1 MTEHAL
7 EHNLALL
14 AGAESWELGQKLYRE
29 GAILDLKRVSRS
41 VVVRI
46 AGSDGGFHSLKLT
59 VREQRVSSQCSCPKH
74 TLFCEHAVAALLA
87 VAHETPDLIS
97 FLKEGDPSS
106 PTPAPA
112 PPPSA
117 PTNAPVPKPPSSG
130 LAAEALRSLLASP
143 VTDSALLLGIDG
155 PLNTM
160 ESHWNHVS
168 LTARIAAKGRTY
180 AAGNIR
186 RLLESERA
194 AGNLR
199 LVDFPPRDQQVMRY
213 LVQNSLISGNTIQ
226 VNAYEL
232 SDLFHLLSGGGALH
246 TEEGRATIHVDRLDV
261 IVGVHENGEERELR
275 PYIELPGHGV
285 LPPAKS
291 IFVAGR
297 GGYWIGYENE
307 FWWLPGA
314 LPLPWLL
321 LFLRG
326 TPISVSE
333 EQADRLGQLA
343 QSGRLPI
350 TMRPANTVDA
360 LNCRVG
366 TCQPVLTLDWPA
378 NSVVATLEFSYSGR
392 RISGDE
398 DQLVWAG
405 SGFIRRDEGAEKSA
419 VDELRALGFASL
431 PTAPNRFRLS
441 RPSNIWRFLQ
451 HDLDTFVGTWQVF
464 WTPGFTR
471 RAQRSGEITLSVS
484 SGRETDSWF
493 ETVCELGTV
502 DGAAVSW
509 DQLAQALDRGD
520 EFITLDDGS
529 IVRLPADVMRILH
542 LLLRRAAERDGD
554 HLRFER
560 FNAVALAD
568 LIDPY
573 ITGYDG
579 AWHELRNRLLHPSE
593 VKLPT
598 LSPLLSDCLR
608 GYQQDGVRWLR
619 LLEECGFHGV
629 LADEM
634 GLGKTIQA
642 LSAVLA
648 HRQETDSPK
657 PSIVVCP
664 TSLVENWLVEAN
676 RFAPELKAMGIRGGD
691 RREQLAQV
699 ASHDL
704 VITSYA
710 LLRRDIVEYETHQF
724 DYIILDEA
732 QHIKNPRT
740 ANATAC
746 KELRGDHRLV
756 LTGTP
761 IENSLSE
768 IWSIFDF
775 LLPGYLGSQREFR
788 QDYEGALPEEERDQA
803 LRELASH
810 VHPFILRRTKEEV
823 CEELPPKM
831 EQVLFC
837 ELGPEQRHLY
847 NTVLAAGR
855 QMLHQAQG
863 EGWRRHRFELLS
875 ILMRLRQI
883 CCHPDLLPADFR
895 EGMDEPIP
903 SVKMD
908 LAREVILEAI
918 DSGSR
923 ILLFSQFTSVLKLLP
938 PWLDENGIRYE
949 YLDGATKDRQMR
961 VDRFNADDGIPIFLL
976 SLKAGGTGLNLTGA
990 NTVIHYDQWW
1000 NPMVEDQATDRT
1012 HRIGQTRNVTAIK
1025 HVARHTIEEKILA
1038 LQESKRDLFRRLIA
1052 GAPGRLGELT
1062 EEDVEFL
1069 LSQGK

>member
-7 EHNLALL
+7 EHNLAVL
-14 AGAESWELGQKLYRE
+14 AGAENWRLGQKLYHE

-46 AGSDGGFHSLKLT
+46 AGSDGGFHALKLT
-59 VREQRVSSQCSCPKH
+59 VRQRRVTSQCSCPKH
-74 TLFCEHAVAALLA
+74 TLFCEHAVAALLT

-97 FLKEGDPSS
+97 FFKEEDYSATSPATGGDTTVS
-106 PTPAPA
+106 TPPA
-112 PPPSA
+112 TPPA
-117 PTNAPVPKPPSSG
+117 SG
-130 LAAEALRSLLASP
+130 LAADALRSLLASP
-143 VTDSALLLGIDG
+143 VTDTALVLLVEGVLG
-155 PLNTM
+155 TM
-160 ESHWNHVS
+160 ESHWNRLS
-168 LTARIAAKGRTY
+168 LTACIAAKGKTY

-199 LVDFPPRDQQVMRY
+199 LVDFPPRDQQIMRY
-213 LVQNSLISGNTIQ
+213 LVQNSLITGNTIQ

-232 SDLFHLLSGGGALH
+232 SDLLHLLSGGGTIQASG
-246 TEEGRATIHVDRLDV
+246 GRITIHQEKLHVV
-261 IVGVHENGEERELR
+261 MAMAEKGEDRELR
-275 PYIELPGHGV
+275 PFLELPERGV
-285 LPPAKS
+285 LPPAKGVF
-291 IFVAGR
+291 IAGR
-297 GGYWIGYENE
+297 GGYWIGHEND

-326 TPISVSE
+326 TPIMVDGKQSE
-333 EQADRLGQLA
+333 RLGQLV
-343 QSGRLPI
+343 QSGRLPVDL
-350 TMRPANTVDA
+350 RPARSMEA
-360 LNCRVG
+360 LACRTG
-366 TCQPVLTLDWPA
+366 DCHPLLTLDWPG
-378 NSVVATLEFSYSGR
+378 NSIHATLEFTYAGQ
-392 RISGDE
+392 RIAPGE
-398 DQLVWAG
+398 AALVWAG
-405 SGFIRRDEGAEKSA
+405 SGFVRRDEAAEKGAET
-419 VDELRALGFASL
+419 ELRRLGFTSL
-431 PTAPNRFRLS
+431 PGQPQRFRLARAAS
-441 RPSNIWRFLQ
+441 IWRFLQ
-451 HDLDTFVGTWQVF
+451 KDLDTLVDSWEVL

-471 RAQRSGEITLSVS
+471 RAQRSGEITLSMA
-484 SGRETDSWF
+484 SGRESESWF

-502 DGAAVSW
+502 DGASVSW
-509 DQLAQALDRGD
+509 DQLAQALERGE
-520 EFITLDDGS
+520 EFLTLEDGS
-529 IVRLPADVMRILH
+529 VVRLPTDVMRILR

-554 HLRFER
+554 RLRFDH
-560 FNAVALAD
+560 FSAVALAD
-568 LIDPY
+568 IVEPY
-573 ITGYDG
+573 LAGYDG
-579 AWHELRNRLLHPSE
+579 AWRELRDRLLNPSAVE
-593 VKLPT
+593 LPH
-598 LSPLLSDCLR
+598 LSASLSECLR
-608 GYQQDGVRWLR
+608 GYQQEGVRWLR
-619 LLEECGFHGV
+619 LLEECGFHGI

-634 GLGKTIQA
+634 GLGKTVQA
-642 LSAVLA
+642 LAAVSAHKYSASVA
-648 HRQETDSPK
+648 K

-664 TSLVENWLVEAN
+664 TSLVENWLVEAQ
-676 RFAPELKAMGIRGGD
+676 RFTPELKTMAVRGADRADLLAMVGD
-691 RREQLAQV
+691 
-699 ASHDL
+699 HDL
-704 VITSYA
+704 IVTSYA
-710 LLRRDIVEYETHQF
+710 LLRRDIIEYGTHDF
-724 DYIILDEA
+724 AYAILDEA

-775 LLPGYLGSQREFR
+775 VLPGYLGSQREFR
-788 QDYEGALPEEERDQA
+788 QDYETPTSDEQRDVS

-810 VHPFILRRTKEEV
+810 VHPFILRRTKKEV

-831 EQVLFC
+831 EQVVFC
-837 ELGPEQRHLY
+837 DLGTEQRHLY

-855 QMLHQAQG
+855 QMLNQAQG

-883 CCHPDLLPADFR
+883 CCHPDLLPEDFR
-895 EGMDEPIP
+895 EGFEQPIP

-918 DSGSR
+918 DSGCR

-949 YLDGATKDRQMR
+949 YLDGSTKDRQMR

-1012 HRIGQTRNVTAIK
+1012 HRIGQTRDVTAIK
-1025 HVARHTIEEKILA
+1025 LVTRHTIEEKILA

-1062 EEDVEFL
+1062 EEDVAFL
-1069 LSQGK
+1069 LSHGK